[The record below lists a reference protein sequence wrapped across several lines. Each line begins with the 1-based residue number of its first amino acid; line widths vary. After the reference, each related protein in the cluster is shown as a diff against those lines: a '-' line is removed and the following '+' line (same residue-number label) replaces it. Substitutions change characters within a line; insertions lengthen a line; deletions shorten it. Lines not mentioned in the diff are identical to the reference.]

1 MMFSCKRLFMVQAV
15 LLFLLIGLSNPA
27 LGKNFGTI
35 ILKSGERYE
44 NTEYTVDK
52 YFKLIVIKHEGEESE
67 ISFSDI
73 QTIYDPSGND
83 ITNKIMGGEYRR
95 ESETWLSKESA
106 PIKKYRTKAW
116 SVIVGVEGDFSVP
129 LGDYF
134 EGITSGIGYGANL
147 RFALSE
153 SAALRFMVSR
163 AGLKMGKELYEY
175 EQMGIKFSTMR
186 YLGGVDFYKHINWQS
201 KDLSLWY
208 GYAAM
213 GIVKYTMSLGSVKT
227 TESDFALGG
236 GIGIIQMVAPDIGFE
251 GCISYELLFVNTGE
265 ESTYYESGNA
275 YIFDIR
281 IGLTKFF
288 AAAN

>member
-1 MMFSCKRLFMVQAV
+1 MFSCKRLFMVQAV

-163 AGLKMGKELYEY
+163 AGLKMGKELY
-175 EQMGIKFSTMR
+175 
-186 YLGGVDFYKHINWQS
+186 KHINWQS